1 MGAWRWGACHWSRRT
16 SPQPFAPRGKGRFA
30 RVRGARQ
37 SADWL
42 RPRPHRAPVLS
53 ASVRRLRGRTAP
65 HVARARSGV
74 LWASALAAAQRVR
87 PGAPPASAP
96 QTQARRPAAERARA
110 PMTGTSA
117 RNGRTR
123 PIPVEVRP
131 VSGNEGR
138 GRSES
143 AWTPKRQGVKAICR
157 LPNPRD
163 ARRNMRLRKSLDRRK
178 PDAPLRRTRHP
189 HAPHAPPTIARTL
202 PTAAD
207 RLTDYVN
214 LNIGF
219 TRVPRFD
226 IIFRPLKRGHSK
238 PKA

>member
-1 MGAWRWGACHWSRRT
+1 MVAQISCDWICAEPRSGRAGRARGLARRAGAAGGGWRG
-16 SPQPFAPRGKGRFA
+16 RG
-30 RVRGARQ
+30 GARRQ
-37 SADWL
+37 
-42 RPRPHRAPVLS
+42 HRA
-53 ASVRRLRGRTAP
+53 
-65 HVARARSGV
+65 
-74 LWASALAAAQRVR
+74 
-87 PGAPPASAP
+87 ASAP

-143 AWTPKRQGVKAICR
+143 AWTPKRQGVKAISR

-178 PDAPLRRTRHP
+178 PDAPLRHTRHTC
-189 HAPHAPPTIARTL
+189 HLPPRVPPAIARTS

-207 RLTDYVN
+207 RLLFAVAYRLRGGGRYGRIAAWKN
-214 LNIGF
+214 S
-219 TRVPRFD
+219 
-226 IIFRPLKRGHSK
+226 KRSCRTSGS
-238 PKA
+238 

>member
-1 MGAWRWGACHWSRRT
+1 MWVRLGACHWSRRT

-42 RPRPHRAPVLS
+42 RPRPLRAPALS

-74 LWASALAAAQRVR
+74 PWASALAAAQR
-87 PGAPPASAP
+87 
-96 QTQARRPAAERARA
+96 ARA
-110 PMTGTSA
+110 PMTGTSV
-117 RNGRTR
+117 RTGRTR

-143 AWTPKRQGVKAICR
+143 AWTPKRQGVKAISR

-178 PDAPLRRTRHP
+178 PDAPLRHTRHP
-189 HAPHAPPTIARTL
+189 RATRHRTDF
-202 PTAAD
+202 AH
-207 RLTDYVN
+207 
-214 LNIGF
+214 G
-219 TRVPRFD
+219 
-226 IIFRPLKRGHSK
+226 G
-238 PKA
+238 